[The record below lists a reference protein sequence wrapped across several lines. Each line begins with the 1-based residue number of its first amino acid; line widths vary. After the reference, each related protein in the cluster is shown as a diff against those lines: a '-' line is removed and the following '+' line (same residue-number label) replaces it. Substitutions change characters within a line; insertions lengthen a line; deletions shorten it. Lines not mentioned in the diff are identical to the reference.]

1 MLLDCISMGQKAK
14 HHVLGH
20 DARTW
25 LRSCVGDDLNLVRA
39 NIFPVRH
46 LNLATK
52 YKRYIFIVFSWTGIL
67 IVYQEVKLGI
77 FSRKQQREHLWY
89 GINGLR
95 SLFFFLFLFVAVV
108 VFFLQSIS
116 LIFTLV
122 RVPSE
127 ESVLMKEP
135 EKRAVE
141 SPVPSHWSYTPAS
154 EPYTR
159 VMLDSS
165 SWEFKKVEQLFIA
178 SMSNMVI
185 KKIDRVQNPFMWE
198 KYRR

>member
-1 MLLDCISMGQKAK
+1 MNGDIDCIS
-14 HHVLGH
+14 
-20 DARTW
+20 
-25 LRSCVGDDLNLVRA
+25 RSQVRYFFEEATAGASLVRNKWA
-39 NIFPVRH
+39 AI
-46 LNLATK
+46 A
-52 YKRYIFIVFSWTGIL
+52 
-67 IVYQEVKLGI
+67 
-77 FSRKQQREHLWY
+77 
-89 GINGLR
+89 
-95 SLFFFLFLFVAVV
+95 FFFLFLFVVV
-108 VFFLQSIS
+108 VFFFLQSIS

-159 VMLDSS
+159 VTLDSS

>member
-1 MLLDCISMGQKAK
+1 MNGDIDCIS
-14 HHVLGH
+14 
-20 DARTW
+20 
-25 LRSCVGDDLNLVRA
+25 RSQVSYFFEEATAGASLVRNKWA
-39 NIFPVRH
+39 AV
-46 LNLATK
+46 A
-52 YKRYIFIVFSWTGIL
+52 
-67 IVYQEVKLGI
+67 
-77 FSRKQQREHLWY
+77 
-89 GINGLR
+89 
-95 SLFFFLFLFVAVV
+95 FFFSCFCLLLLLF
-108 VFFLQSIS
+108 FFLQSIS

-141 SPVPSHWSYTPAS
+141 SPVPSNWSYTPAS

-159 VMLDSS
+159 VTLDSS

>member
-1 MLLDCISMGQKAK
+1 MNGDIDCIS
-14 HHVLGH
+14 
-20 DARTW
+20 
-25 LRSCVGDDLNLVRA
+25 RSQVRYFFEEATAGASLVRNKWA
-39 NIFPVRH
+39 AV
-46 LNLATK
+46 A
-52 YKRYIFIVFSWTGIL
+52 
-67 IVYQEVKLGI
+67 
-77 FSRKQQREHLWY
+77 
-89 GINGLR
+89 
-95 SLFFFLFLFVAVV
+95 FFFLVFVVVVV

-159 VMLDSS
+159 VTLDSS
-165 SWEFKKVEQLFIA
+165 LWEFKKVEQLFIA

>member
-1 MLLDCISMGQKAK
+1 MNGDIDCIS
-14 HHVLGH
+14 
-20 DARTW
+20 
-25 LRSCVGDDLNLVRA
+25 RSQVRYFFEEATAGASLVRNKWA
-39 NIFPVRH
+39 AVAF
-46 LNLATK
+46 
-52 YKRYIFIVFSWTGIL
+52 
-67 IVYQEVKLGI
+67 
-77 FSRKQQREHLWY
+77 
-89 GINGLR
+89 
-95 SLFFFLFLFVAVV
+95 FFFLVFVCC
-108 VFFLQSIS
+108 FFLQSIS

-127 ESVLMKEP
+127 EYVLMKEP

-159 VMLDSS
+159 VTLDSS

>member
-1 MLLDCISMGQKAK
+1 MNGDIDCIS
-14 HHVLGH
+14 
-20 DARTW
+20 
-25 LRSCVGDDLNLVRA
+25 RSQVSYSFEEATAGASLVR
-39 NIFPVRH
+39 N
-46 LNLATK
+46 
-52 YKRYIFIVFSWTGIL
+52 KRAAV
-67 IVYQEVKLGI
+67 V
-77 FSRKQQREHLWY
+77 
-89 GINGLR
+89 
-95 SLFFFLFLFVAVV
+95 FFFLVFVCCCCC
-108 VFFLQSIS
+108 FFLQSIS
-116 LIFTLV
+116 LIFTSV
-122 RVPSE
+122 RVPSK

-159 VMLDSS
+159 VTLDSS

-185 KKIDRVQNPFMWE
+185 KKIDRVQNLFMWE

>member
-1 MLLDCISMGQKAK
+1 MLLDCISMGRKAK

-95 SLFFFLFLFVAVV
+95 SLFFSCFCLLLLFFFFYSQFLWF
-108 VFFLQSIS
+108 
-116 LIFTLV
+116 
-122 RVPSE
+122 
-127 ESVLMKEP
+127 
-135 EKRAVE
+135 
-141 SPVPSHWSYTPAS
+141 SHWLGFPPRSLYWWKSP
-154 EPYTR
+154 
-159 VMLDSS
+159 
-165 SWEFKKVEQLFIA
+165 KKERSNPLFQATGPIRQPV
-178 SMSNMVI
+178 SHI
-185 KKIDRVQNPFMWE
+185 HEWC
-198 KYRR
+198 

>member
-1 MLLDCISMGQKAK
+1 MNGDIDCIS
-14 HHVLGH
+14 
-20 DARTW
+20 
-25 LRSCVGDDLNLVRA
+25 RSQVRYFFEEATAGASLVRNKWA
-39 NIFPVRH
+39 AVAF
-46 LNLATK
+46 
-52 YKRYIFIVFSWTGIL
+52 
-67 IVYQEVKLGI
+67 
-77 FSRKQQREHLWY
+77 
-89 GINGLR
+89 
-95 SLFFFLFLFVAVV
+95 FFFLVFVCCCCS
-108 VFFLQSIS
+108 FFLQSIS

-159 VMLDSS
+159 VTLDSS